1 MNFEGSTSCEMLFK
15 AGDLSVKD
23 TDGTQKRYQASI
35 KNAEIPGGAKEICFA
50 VWSETGGQD
59 DIVWYTAKTVL
70 QILRSRI
77 IKQQENIM
85 FMRMQL
91 RQTEI

>member
-1 MNFEGSTSCEMLFK
+1 MKEVPQCEMLFK

-35 KNAEIPGGAKEICFA
+35 KMQRFRVEQRKSVLQFGVRLADRMILSG
-50 VWSETGGQD
+50 TLQ
-59 DIVWYTAKTVL
+59 KTVL